1 MNNNGDETGR
11 ERPRINENVTLK
23 EIAHKA
29 RKRAVNKRIQP
40 IEKQMDS
47 MPALLQELRDGQRRL
62 NKRNCTKNM
71 DMLEPSHRRH
81 TLGKLGSPM

>member
-29 RKRAVNKRIQP
+29 RKWAVNKRI
-40 IEKQMDS
+40 
-47 MPALLQELRDGQRRL
+47 
-62 NKRNCTKNM
+62 
-71 DMLEPSHRRH
+71 
-81 TLGKLGSPM
+81 